1 MHEFLARHY
10 LTEKPVSVSI
20 HKDRIASVTE
30 YDCSEDEARQL
41 PYVSP
46 GFFDIQ
52 INGYGGIWFCSES
65 LTVDDVVRVTEAL
78 VANGI
83 TRYFPTLITAS
94 FDALHHGFSVLQ
106 QACQSNSLVDRC
118 VAGYHLEGPYI
129 SPEDGPRGAHPLT
142 HVRAADW
149 EEFSRLQDAS
159 GGRIRLVT
167 LAAEVQNAPDFIRRC
182 RDAGVVVALGH
193 MAANTQEIQNAVD
206 AGAQLST
213 HLGNGAHGVL
223 PRHPNYLWDQLAE
236 ERLWASVIADGWHLP
251 DSVLQ
256 CVLKCKSAERTIL
269 TCDVSGFAGCLPG
282 RYESGDMAVDVLE
295 DGRLV
300 VAGQHQFLAGSGA
313 TTGDCIAEM
322 SRSCGIPLSRAV
334 QMATTNP
341 GKLLQEPIPQLEADE
356 IANLSVFQIA
366 SPGHKTG
373 NPLFQPV
380 TTYVSGEP
388 HKGMSKKFKPKQV
401 TPKNSK

>member
-10 LTEKPVSVSI
+10 ITERPVAVTI
-20 HKDRIASVTE
+20 REDRIAAVTE
-30 YDCSEDEARQL
+30 YDCSEDEACQL

-52 INGYGGIWFCSES
+52 INGYGGIWFCSKS
-65 LTVDDVVRVTEAL
+65 LTVNDVVRVTEAL
-78 VANGI
+78 VANGV
-83 TRYFPTLITAS
+83 TKYFPTLITAS

-106 QACQSNSLVDRC
+106 RACKTNSLVERC

-129 SPEDGPRGAHPLT
+129 SPEDGPRGAHPLA
-142 HVRAADW
+142 HVRSADW
-149 EEFSRLQDAS
+149 EEFRRLQDAS
-159 GGRIRLVT
+159 EGRIRLVT
-167 LAAEVQNAPDFIRRC
+167 LAAEALNAPNFIRRC

-193 MAANTQEIQNAVD
+193 MAANTQDIQNAVE

-236 ERLWASVIADGWHLP
+236 ERLWASVIADGCHLP
-251 DSVLQ
+251 DSVLK
-256 CVLKCKSAERTIL
+256 CVLKCKTAERTIL

-322 SRSCGIPLSRAV
+322 SRACGIPLSLAV

-341 GKLLQEPIPQLEADE
+341 GMLLHEPISELKADE
-356 IANLSVFQIA
+356 IANLSVFHIA
-366 SPGHKTG
+366 SPGDKTE

-380 TTYVSGEP
+380 TTYISGGRYE
-388 HKGMSKKFKPKQV
+388 GASKEFKPKQA